1 MTLFEKIKHML
12 LILVIE
18 HFSQGLDIVV
28 KATKPLAF
36 FFFFFAFGDPMLVK
50 DEAGQHL
57 FPAPFCAS
65 NLQVG

>member
-36 FFFFFAFGDPMLVK
+36 FFFFL
-50 DEAGQHL
+50 HL
-57 FPAPFCAS
+57 GIRCW
-65 NLQVG
+65 